1 MSALVVRNSLG
12 SLKRLLFK
20 NKDYKTP
27 EIQQT
32 FETTNFMLEQH
43 IHLVMECINTLE
55 VLRDEEQIQGD
66 REQINS
72 LIEKLHEL
80 I

>member
-1 MSALVVRNSLG
+1 MSTLIVRNYLG
-12 SLKRLLFK
+12 LLKRLLSK

-32 FETTNFMLEQH
+32 FETTNCILEQH

-55 VLRDEEQIQGD
+55 VLRDEEQIKGD
-66 REQINS
+66 REEINS
-72 LIEKLHEL
+72 LIEKLHKL